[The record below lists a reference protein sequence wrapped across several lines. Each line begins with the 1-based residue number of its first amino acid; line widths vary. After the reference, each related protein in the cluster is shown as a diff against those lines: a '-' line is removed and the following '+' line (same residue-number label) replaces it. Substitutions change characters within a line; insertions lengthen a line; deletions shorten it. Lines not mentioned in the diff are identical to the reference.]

1 MGIFD
6 KRVAFKPFEYPRAAE
21 FVEVMQSSIW
31 NVNEFNF
38 TQDIQDF
45 NTRLTEHEKEVVR
58 RSLLA
63 ISQIEV
69 SVKTFWAKLYE
80 HFPKAEFNQLGVMMA
95 YQECFSED
103 TEFLTADG
111 FKKYSDIDD
120 DTLVAQMDL
129 TTKEITFEKPL
140 GRIRKKY
147 VGDMH
152 LYSSKNTNLLV
163 TPNHDLVVIH
173 PLTKKVKKEKSING
187 VWGKNYLY
195 FSSGFSNK
203 KDKGLTWEE
212 RLFIAIQ
219 ADATVMQTIDKSG
232 SNRRDVVFNLRKPR
246 KIERLLNILENCR
259 FEYKVK
265 PIIHYGVE
273 FSKITVYLPEPI
285 NLKTLKTFE
294 WVDLEDVSVQWGR
307 EFIEELKKWDASS
320 QKDGKKSIC
329 TYYNTREK
337 AVDKVTEIAMLCG
350 FRTKKAVNRHAGE
363 EHFVE
368 GVLNKKIKATKTCYA
383 VHITDTTTT
392 TYPMRKEIHY
402 DGYVNCF
409 TMSKGTVIVRREGCV
424 AVSGNCVHEQSY
436 SKLLEILHLNGD
448 FEQVLQV
455 PEIKGRVEYLQKY
468 MKGASDNAKQNY
480 ALNVALFS
488 AFIENCSLFSQFF
501 IMKSMNYHKG
511 YFKGV
516 DNVISATF
524 LEEDL
529 HANVGAWII
538 ATIREEY
545 PDFFDDDFRKKMIRA
560 CHKAYDAELNIV
572 RWILQGQDLE
582 YVTFN
587 MVDNFLKY
595 RFNKSME
602 MMGYEKLFEVDAE
615 EQKKF
620 EWFNAEVALDK
631 HVDFFNK
638 RPTNYA
644 RDLEDVTE
652 DSIFG

>member
-80 HFPKAEFNQLGVMMA
+80 HFPKAEFNQLGTMMA
-95 YQECFSED
+95 YQE
-103 TEFLTADG
+103 LA
-111 FKKYSDIDD
+111 
-120 DTLVAQMDL
+120 
-129 TTKEITFEKPL
+129 
-140 GRIRKKY
+140 
-147 VGDMH
+147 
-152 LYSSKNTNLLV
+152 
-163 TPNHDLVVIH
+163 
-173 PLTKKVKKEKSING
+173 
-187 VWGKNYLY
+187 
-195 FSSGFSNK
+195 
-203 KDKGLTWEE
+203 
-212 RLFIAIQ
+212 
-219 ADATVMQTIDKSG
+219 
-232 SNRRDVVFNLRKPR
+232 
-246 KIERLLNILENCR
+246 
-259 FEYKVK
+259 
-265 PIIHYGVE
+265 
-273 FSKITVYLPEPI
+273 
-285 NLKTLKTFE
+285 
-294 WVDLEDVSVQWGR
+294 
-307 EFIEELKKWDASS
+307 
-320 QKDGKKSIC
+320 
-329 TYYNTREK
+329 
-337 AVDKVTEIAMLCG
+337 
-350 FRTKKAVNRHAGE
+350 
-363 EHFVE
+363 
-368 GVLNKKIKATKTCYA
+368 
-383 VHITDTTTT
+383 
-392 TYPMRKEIHY
+392 
-402 DGYVNCF
+402 
-409 TMSKGTVIVRREGCV
+409 
-424 AVSGNCVHEQSY
+424 HEQSY

-572 RWILQGQDLE
+572 HWILQGQDLE

>member
-152 LYSSKNTNLLV
+152 LYSDENTNLFV
-163 TPNHDLVVIH
+163 TPNHDIVLVNTDNQEVH
-173 PLTKKVKKEKSING
+173 
-187 VWGKNYLY
+187 
-195 FSSGFSNK
+195 
-203 KDKGLTWEE
+203 KDKSVNGDWSKGYQYITVEFGQNGKEELTWSTANYPARE
-212 RLFIAIQ
+212 
-219 ADATVMQTIDKSG
+219 
-232 SNRRDVVFNLRKPR
+232 VV
-246 KIERLLNILENCR
+246 
-259 FEYKVK
+259 
-265 PIIHYGVE
+265 
-273 FSKITVYLPEPI
+273 
-285 NLKTLKTFE
+285 
-294 WVDLEDVSVQWGR
+294 
-307 EFIEELKKWDASS
+307 A
-320 QKDGKKSIC
+320 
-329 TYYNTREK
+329 
-337 AVDKVTEIAMLCG
+337 
-350 FRTKKAVNRHAGE
+350 
-363 EHFVE
+363 
-368 GVLNKKIKATKTCYA
+368 
-383 VHITDTTTT
+383 
-392 TYPMRKEIHY
+392 Y
-402 DGYVNCF
+402 DGHVNCF